1 MSAQNTS
8 KKPVIVTSGDPC
20 GIGPEITLKAA
31 LNSQHHFVTVADP
44 KHMEKL
50 SAELGLDLN
59 IRMWHPD
66 QDFEQNTLSILEI
79 KWPAEVIAGK
89 PNDAN
94 SNTILRFW
102 IKSI

>member
-31 LNSQHHFVTVADP
+31 LNSQHDFVAVADP

-50 SAELGLDLN
+50 LLN
-59 IRMWHPD
+59 W
-66 QDFEQNTLSILEI
+66 
-79 KWPAEVIAGK
+79 V
-89 PNDAN
+89 
-94 SNTILRFW
+94 
-102 IKSI
+102 